1 EKNGI
6 WHTMKRELGTGILMG
21 IVSGLTITLL
31 ISVFYQDMKIGL
43 IVGSAL
49 LLTRNISTVIGSIV
63 PVVINQLNIDPA
75 VASGPFITTLND
87 VIGLLIYF
95 TIATAMLQI

>member
-1 EKNGI
+1 
-6 WHTMKRELGTGILMG
+6 
-21 IVSGLTITLL
+21 
-31 ISVFYQDMKIGL
+31 MKIGL

-49 LLTRNISTVIGSIV
+49 LLTLSISTVIGSIV
-63 PVVINQLNIDPA
+63 PVVINKLNIDPA